1 MKTTPQARIISVN
14 QYSEAICAGAAR
26 ISTTQGNAMNIFESS
41 KENPDAHQEGSA
53 FWTPVRPGTR
63 SIFPCALGCFGFRR
77 AVLHRVPA
85 GVFHG

>member
-41 KENPDAHQEGSA
+41 KENPDNLPLIKKVLRSGHQSVLEH
-53 FWTPVRPGTR
+53 
-63 SIFPCALGCFGFRR
+63 ALGCFGFRR